1 MDFNSIKVRLKQF
14 GKHTKRQHLQ
24 FQFHKGTIKTLHPRH
39 MVVNVQDFN
48 SIKVR
53 LKPIVWGYV
62 ISLFSI
68 GFVNAKLINLI
79 EKNVDG

>member
-1 MDFNSIKVRLKQF
+1 MKTLFNFNSIKVRLKPQRDINSAWSF
-14 GKHTKRQHLQ
+14 A
-24 FQFHKGTIKTLHPRH
+24 
-39 MVVNVQDFN
+39 NFN

>member
-1 MDFNSIKVRLKQF
+1 MRL
-14 GKHTKRQHLQ
+14 
-24 FQFHKGTIKTLHPRH
+24 FQFHKGTIKTKML
-39 MVVNVQDFN
+39 VDCWLIKIDFN

>member
-1 MDFNSIKVRLKQF
+1 MTSEKQLVVS
-14 GKHTKRQHLQ
+14 K
-24 FQFHKGTIKTLHPRH
+24 FQFHKGTIKTHRSDTQSQAQAH
-39 MVVNVQDFN
+39 FN
-48 SIKVR
+48 SIKVQ
-53 LKPIVWGYV
+53 LKPIVFGYV